1 MCIYYIL
8 SAIALQSARD
18 LYLYYW
24 MRRGTSS
31 PLPRIP
37 FLLTV
42 FVILLLCV
50 KFNLRL
56 GVNEF
61 KWLCV
66 RACVWVDGQMSVHVC
81 VQVCVPVL
89 VSALFSDSSKV
100 LPTDWQP
107 FCMANFAQAVVR
119 ASVCASLCVVVNY
132 GNCLLCWKFMCQ
144 TVADQATPLSPLV
157 APNKNMFSF
166 PNPHPLFLLPLS
178 SQDKHI
184 AREASKL
191 CAFLSPPETVLNMQ
205 NTQRLPFCL
214 PFVALAYL

>member
-1 MCIYYIL
+1 
-8 SAIALQSARD
+8 
-18 LYLYYW
+18 
-24 MRRGTSS
+24 
-31 PLPRIP
+31 
-37 FLLTV
+37 
-42 FVILLLCV
+42 
-50 KFNLRL
+50 
-56 GVNEF
+56 
-61 KWLCV
+61 
-66 RACVWVDGQMSVHVC
+66 MSVHVC

-119 ASVCASLCVVVNY
+119 ASVCASPCVVVNY

-184 AREASKL
+184 ASEASKL